1 MLVGRI
7 EVSLGN
13 LHLNLN
19 WIYYYKLCRSVHILG
34 WIDVLVLSID
44 VCNINGSGNTTNG
57 GTIQSNVLPT
67 RRDPELGVRKI
78 TETQSVITAL
88 GAAHC

>member
-1 MLVGRI
+1 M
-7 EVSLGN
+7 
-13 LHLNLN
+13 
-19 WIYYYKLCRSVHILG
+19 
-34 WIDVLVLSID
+34 LVLSID

-78 TETQSVITAL
+78 IETQSVITDV
-88 GAAHC
+88 GAAHY